1 MLQPRHWTLSARLW
15 PIFSWQ
21 MERYGLHWGSCQVRE
36 SHLHKEG
43 EVQDKVAVLWHI
55 CDQRPLWDDVGDFQG
70 QKSWTHITLE
80 KMAPMQGRNWL
91 VTLYLGTKQE
101 HVQKKLV
108 TKKNW
113 AKKWWQAWEWQAPPL
128 PPPTK
133 HARHTSWCVASQ
145 KHEATLWLKKYCGSY
160 KCALSLSMFT
170 WQNDLGKIPGSGG
183 SVSACEEMGALGS
196 CPLVFLGECQR
207 SGKDRYDLEVST
219 WMHRQCWQR

>member
-1 MLQPRHWTLSARLW
+1 MGCTEGAARWENLTCTRRERCRTRWLCCGTSVIRETSLRWCRGLPRTEELNTHHPGENGPYAGKNLA
-15 PIFSWQ
+15 
-21 MERYGLHWGSCQVRE
+21 
-36 SHLHKEG
+36 SHF
-43 EVQDKVAVLWHI
+43 VL
-55 CDQRPLWDDVGDFQG
+55 
-70 QKSWTHITLE
+70 
-80 KMAPMQGRNWL
+80 RNKA
-91 VTLYLGTKQE
+91 GT

-113 AKKWWQAWEWQAPPL
+113 AKKLWQAWEWQAPPL

-133 HARHTSWCVASQ
+133 YARHTSWCVASQ